1 MKRFSKRMKN
11 WGLAGLGIILAVLTY
26 CGYKM
31 YSVVYGPRP
40 DYDPICLYG
49 PRPIEITDSDS
60 LGRDEIKDSENI
72 SKDSMTIKSLKST
85 AD

>member
-11 WGLAGLGIILAVLTY
+11 WGLAGLGFILAVLTY

-60 LGRDEIKDSENI
+60 LGRDVIKDSDNI
-72 SKDSMTIKSLKST
+72 SKDSMNANKFKTST
-85 AD
+85 N